1 MSMKTQQLEKLRP
14 STTIR
19 FHVDYHIG
27 PSVTE
32 TRLRTGNRNVWKMML
47 IGHKCED
54 SLNHIESKL
63 VEQRE
68 LTSHFSNFTKQQT
81 P

>member
-27 PSVTE
+27 PSVTK
-32 TRLRTGNRNVWKMML
+32 TWLRTGNRNVWKMML

-54 SLNHIESKL
+54 SINHIEPKP

-68 LTSHFSNFTKQQT
+68 LTYHYNQNS
-81 P
+81 